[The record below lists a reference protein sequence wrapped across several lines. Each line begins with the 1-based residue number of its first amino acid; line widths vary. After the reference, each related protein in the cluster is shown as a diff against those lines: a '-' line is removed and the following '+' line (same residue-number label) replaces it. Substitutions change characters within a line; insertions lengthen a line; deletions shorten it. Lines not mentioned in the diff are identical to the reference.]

1 VQESGRVTQV
11 DFYVHADDKLQTAAR
26 LATKAYQLGRRLT
39 VYCTDRATAENFD
52 RVLWTTP
59 AIGFVPHCRADDA
72 VAAATP
78 VVIDSSGSDPQ
89 NDDVLLNL
97 DSERPPYFSR
107 FHRLIEIVAGGE
119 EDKQRARDRYKFYRD
134 RGYEIRTHDLAKA
147 GGAR

>member
-1 VQESGRVTQV
+1 VTQV
-11 DFYVHADDKLQTAAR
+11 DFYVHADDKVQTAVR

-39 VYCTDRATAENFD
+39 VYCTDRTTTEHLD

-59 AIGFVPHCRADDA
+59 AIAFVPHCRADDA
-72 VAAATP
+72 LAAATP

-97 DSERPPYFSR
+97 DAERPPYFSR
-107 FHRLIEIVAGGE
+107 FHRLIEIVAGDD
-119 EDKQRARDRYKFYRD
+119 EDKQRARERYKFYRD
-134 RGYEIRTHDLAKA
+134 RGYEIRTHDLAKH